1 MFVLGITDTLEAIA
15 SVADKVSYNMSYV
28 DGTTVETTQG
38 LVGSGQTT
46 LHTAAATTRVL
57 SVSFSNTHTSAVT
70 VTLSKDPTDAGTLYH
85 YFETISLGVK
95 HTLVFDGQRITV
107 TDANGTLITGSGT
120 IIATD
125 TIWDAAGDTI
135 YGTGAN
141 TAAKLA
147 AGAADLKYFMNAAGT
162 LPEWANG
169 MEIGTFSRDVEI
181 ASGNQVVDGL
191 GFKPSHVIF
200 LGNIGETSR
209 LSIGFDD
216 GSNHYSIWD
225 SYGVSA
231 ESYSNSSAY
240 SIVLNT
246 GSATSYNGA
255 ISVLGAEGFTVS
267 WTKVGTPVGTGTIFY
282 MAFR

>member
-147 AGAADLKYFMNAAGT
+147 AGAANDKYFMDAAGT
-162 LPEWANG
+162 APEWAG
-169 MEIGTFSRDVEI
+169 GLKIGTFTRDLTTATGDV
-181 ASGNQVVDGL
+181 AYSGV
-191 GFKPSHVIF
+191 GFKPTILVFIAGVI
-200 LGNIGETSR
+200 EVSTM
-209 LSIGFDD
+209 SIGIDD
-216 GSNHYSIWD
+216 GTN
-225 SYGVSA
+225 
-231 ESYSNSSAY
+231 SYSVYDNYYNANNTW
-240 SIVLNT
+240 SILT
-246 GSATSYNGA
+246 THPIA
-255 ISVLGAEGFTVS
+255 IIPAAGISQAAVVKTLDADGFTLT
-267 WTKVGTPVGTGTIFY
+267 WTKAGLPTGTCAIHY
-282 MAFR
+282 LAIR

>member
-125 TIWDAAGDTI
+125 TIWDAAGDTV

-147 AGAADLKYFMNAAGT
+147 AGAANLKQFMNATGT
-162 LPEWANG
+162 APEWAG
-169 MEIGTFSRDVEI
+169 GIKLGTFTIDTATATGSQAI
-181 ASGNQVVDGL
+181 SGV
-191 GFKPSHVIF
+191 GFKPSHIILLMDIAGTKEFSV
-200 LGNIGETSR
+200 
-209 LSIGFDD
+209 GFDD
-216 GSNHYSIWD
+216 GTNHYSVND
-225 SYGVSA
+225 NSASTANTYGTQVDWSMILYQS
-231 ESYSNSSAY
+231 EGVNYLGL
-240 SIVLNT
+240 V
-246 GSATSYNGA
+246 
-255 ISVLGAEGFTVS
+255 SVLGADGFTVS
-267 WTKVGTPVGTGTIFY
+267 WTKNGAKTGTATIFY
-282 MAFR
+282 LAFR

>member
-125 TIWDAAGDTI
+125 TIWDAAGDTV

-147 AGAADLKYFMNAAGT
+147 AGAADLKKFMNAAGT
-162 LPEWANG
+162 APEWAG
-169 MEIGTFSRDVEI
+169 GLKIGTFTIDTATATGSQAI
-181 ASGNQVVDGL
+181 SGV
-191 GFKPSHVIF
+191 GFKPSHIILLIDIAGTKEFSV
-200 LGNIGETSR
+200 
-209 LSIGFDD
+209 GFDD
-216 GSNHYSIWD
+216 GTNHYSVND
-225 SYGVSA
+225 NSASTANTYGTQVDWSMILYQS
-231 ESYSNSSAY
+231 EGVNYLGL
-240 SIVLNT
+240 V
-246 GSATSYNGA
+246 
-255 ISVLGAEGFTVS
+255 SVLGADGFTVS
-267 WTKVGTPVGTGTIFY
+267 WTKNGAKTGTATIFY
-282 MAFR
+282 LAFR